1 MGIRHCANTV
11 TKTSSKV
18 RKGVGIRREGMLQ
31 LFARAVTKDT
41 KGGVRKKRAKQTFTF
56 SFNPTGDQKETH
68 NCIDRRRTG
77 SQRIDR
83 LIPLASSPLLG

>member
-41 KGGVRKKRAKQTFTF
+41 KGGVRKKGQSKLSLSVSTQPATRKRHITVSIVGEQDH
-56 SFNPTGDQKETH
+56 S
-68 NCIDRRRTG
+68 G
-77 SQRIDR
+77 STV
-83 LIPLASSPLLG
+83 